1 MLDLDRDSVTY
12 TTLIIWGMSSNNAKL
27 DTSKFRKLLNFDR
40 CLIYLFIII
49 IFCNSLNKQ
58 LMLGFYRL
66 DNIFR
71 LLITFPQ

>member
-27 DTSKFRKLLNFDR
+27 NTSEFRKLLNFDR
-40 CLIYLFIII
+40 RLIFLFIII
-49 IFCNSLNKQ
+49 ILCNSLNKQ

-66 DNIFR
+66 DNIFC

>member
-12 TTLIIWGMSSNNAKL
+12 TTLIIWRMSSNNAKL
-27 DTSKFRKLLNFDR
+27 NTSEFRKLLNFDR
-40 CLIYLFIII
+40 LIFLFII

>member
-27 DTSKFRKLLNFDR
+27 NTSEFRKLLNFDR
-40 CLIYLFIII
+40 LIFLFII

>member
-1 MLDLDRDSVTY
+1 MLDLDRDSMTY

-27 DTSKFRKLLNFDR
+27 NTSEFRKLLNFDR
-40 CLIYLFIII
+40 RLIFLFIII

-66 DNIFR
+66 DNIFC

>member
-12 TTLIIWGMSSNNAKL
+12 TTLIIWRMSSNNAKL
-27 DTSKFRKLLNFDR
+27 NTSEFRKLLNFDR
-40 CLIYLFIII
+40 LIFLFIII

>member
-27 DTSKFRKLLNFDR
+27 NTSEFRKLLNFDR
-40 CLIYLFIII
+40 LIFLFI

>member
-27 DTSKFRKLLNFDR
+27 NTSEFRKLLNFDR
-40 CLIYLFIII
+40 CLIFLFII

-58 LMLGFYRL
+58 LMLGYYRL

>member
-27 DTSKFRKLLNFDR
+27 NTSEFRKLLNFDR
-40 CLIYLFIII
+40 RLIFLFIII
-49 IFCNSLNKQ
+49 ILCNSLNKQ

>member
-27 DTSKFRKLLNFDR
+27 NTSEFRKLLNFDR
-40 CLIYLFIII
+40 CLIVLFIII
-49 IFCNSLNKQ
+49 LCNSLNKQ